1 MFSNGGAISFSGAHM
16 KFGPIVLFCA
26 SLGLIGPTY
35 GETVNY
41 KADLKPSNEV
51 PPNDSKAAGSVT
63 LTFNDATKTL
73 TWKGTYSD
81 LTGPPAA
88 AHFHGPAP
96 AGKNAAILVPIFVAG
111 SAKSPAS
118 PFEGSA
124 VLTDEQVGYLRTGNL
139 YVNIHTPTN
148 KAGELRGQVVR

>member
-1 MFSNGGAISFSGAHM
+1 MFSNGGAIFFFGAHM

-81 LTGPPAA
+81 LTGPPTA
-88 AHFHGPAP
+88 AHFHRP
-96 AGKNAAILVPIFVAG
+96 
-111 SAKSPAS
+111 
-118 PFEGSA
+118 
-124 VLTDEQVGYLRTGNL
+124 R
-139 YVNIHTPTN
+139 
-148 KAGELRGQVVR
+148 RGQKRRYSRSDFCRWLRQVSRQPF

>member
-1 MFSNGGAISFSGAHM
+1 M
-16 KFGPIVLFCA
+16 KLNPIVLICA
-26 SLGLIGPTY
+26 ATFAFLKPTY
-35 GETVNY
+35 GDTIKF

-51 PPNDSKAAGSVT
+51 PPNDSKATGSVA
-63 LTFNDATKTL
+63 LTYNDATKTL

-81 LTGPPAA
+81 LTGAPTA

-96 AGKNAAILVPIFVAG
+96 AGKNASILIPIFVAG
-111 SAKSPAS
+111 SAKSPDS

-124 VLTDEQVGYLRTGNL
+124 VLTDEQAGYLKSGTL